1 LILAD
6 HPEPCV
12 EPNEGNNVTNR
23 IMPLSGNIEV
33 AGVAIHMDEEGRFSL
48 NDFHRAAGA
57 ESRHQPALFLRRPE
71 TEELVT
77 EISNSAPTQ
86 NKPVEAKPGRYGGTY
101 VCKELVYAYATW
113 ISPAFH
119 LKIIR
124 TFDAVATGHA
134 APKLGEMRDAVKLFG
149 PFFEVAAL
157 IGCDKQAAAISANQA
172 VLAVSGA
179 NVLQLLGRTHIE
191 AENQDALYFTPTE
204 LGKRINTSA
213 RGMNL
218 LLAEAGFQMKRGEH
232 WEVTDAGKDFARIY
246 DTGKKHGSGVP
257 IQQIKWSA
265 EVIPAI
271 GKDAA

>member
-1 LILAD
+1 MQLL
-6 HPEPCV
+6 
-12 EPNEGNNVTNR
+12 EGSNVTNR
-23 IMPLSGNIEV
+23 IMPLGGNIEI
-33 AGVAIHMDEEGRFSL
+33 AGVEIHMDAEGRFSL

-71 TEELVT
+71 TEELV
-77 EISNSAPTQ
+77 EAISNSAPAQ
-86 NKPVEAKPGRYGGTY
+86 NKPVESKPGRYGGTY

-113 ISPAFH
+113 ISPVFH
-119 LKIIR
+119 LKVIR
-124 TFDAVATGHA
+124 TFDGIATGQSQ
-134 APKLGEMRDAVKLFG
+134 PQNLGGIRDAVQLFG
-149 PFFEVAAL
+149 PFFEVATL
-157 IGCDKQAAAISANQA
+157 IGCDQQAAAISANQA

-179 NVLQLLGRTHIE
+179 NVLQLMGRTHLE
-191 AENQDALYFTPTE
+191 ASNQDALYFTPTE
-204 LGKRINTSA
+204 LGKRIGTSA

-232 WEVTDAGKDFARIY
+232 WEVTDAGRDFARVY

-257 IQQIKWSA
+257 IQQIKWSP